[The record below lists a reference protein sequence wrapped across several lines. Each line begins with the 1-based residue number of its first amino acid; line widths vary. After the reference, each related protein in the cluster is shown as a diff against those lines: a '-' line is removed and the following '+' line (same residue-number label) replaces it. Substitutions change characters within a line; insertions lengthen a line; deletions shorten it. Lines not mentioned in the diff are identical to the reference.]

1 MKNLFASRKKNKSIY
16 NIKQTTMKDLQRLI
30 DLYSRDIKKEKFTKR
45 EVWAYGVIVPLA
57 IIAACL
63 LGSIIENL

>member
-1 MKNLFASRKKNKSIY
+1 
-16 NIKQTTMKDLQRLI
+16 MKDLQRLI
-30 DLYSRDIKKEKFTKR
+30 DLYNRDIEKEQFTKR
-45 EVWAYGVIVPLA
+45 EVWAYGVVVPLA

>member
-1 MKNLFASRKKNKSIY
+1 MKNLFVRRNNKN

-30 DLYSRDIKKEKFTKR
+30 DLYSRDIEKEEFTKR
-45 EVWAYGVIVPLA
+45 EVWAYSVIVPLA

>member
-1 MKNLFASRKKNKSIY
+1 MKNLFARRKNKN

-30 DLYSRDIKKEKFTKR
+30 DLYSRDIEKEEFTKR
-45 EVWAYGVIVPLA
+45 EVWAYGVVVPLA

-63 LGSIIENL
+63 LGSIIEKL

>member
-1 MKNLFASRKKNKSIY
+1 MKNLFVSRKNKRLY
-16 NIKQTTMKDLQRLI
+16 NKLNTTMKDLQRLF
-30 DLYSRDIKKEKFTKR
+30 DLYCRDIEKEEFTKR

-57 IIAACL
+57 IIGACL